1 VNWSLRPEGSQ
12 AKPAPGFAHPEQEGQ
27 LLKGRKRFVRRR
39 DRFDH
44 DVAIM
49 PRAARESGFSL
60 IELLVVV
67 VILAILGAITVFA
80 GINQKGEV
88 AANKTNCSTLQTVE
102 EAYYA
107 AKEPHHYASDQATL
121 KAAGFLH
128 TTNDDFTITVDAGPP
143 ERVTIT
149 GPDCP

>member
-1 VNWSLRPEGSQ
+1 VNWSLRPAGSQ
-12 AKPAPGFAHPEQEGQ
+12 AKPVPGFAHPEQEGQ
-27 LLKGRKRFVRRR
+27 LRKDRQRLGTNLTYSPGRSV
-39 DRFDH
+39 
-44 DVAIM
+44 
-49 PRAARESGFSL
+49 ESGFSL

-80 GINQKGEV
+80 VAGINQKGEE

-107 AKEPHHYASDQATL
+107 AKDPHHYASDQATL

-143 ERVTIT
+143 EHVTIT